1 MYIYID
7 MVGSGLS
14 NIEWY
19 RGVRYTGFECV
30 HRRAT
35 KQHGSCNKVMCLQ
48 LLSSRFPTK
57 FTFRIVLCM
66 PAIGFWNIDRP
77 SVCLDNG
84 G

>member
-35 KQHGSCNKVMCLQ
+35 KQHGSCNRVMWSAGIDDLKFERS
-48 LLSSRFPTK
+48 LSSKGFPPNL
-57 FTFRIVLCM
+57 RSSLLYAGYRLIE
-66 PAIGFWNIDRP
+66 
-77 SVCLDNG
+77 
-84 G
+84 